1 MPVTRLLALLLLAV
15 ATPAWAIDY
24 KIEVIVFANT
34 EPQAFH
40 SEQWAM
46 DVEPPAL
53 DAAVDLFGG
62 SRPTGFVP
70 LAAEDLAEARQLLA
84 SSERFE
90 VLKHVVWQQP
100 GLAAADAVPVRIH
113 GGQDY
118 GAQYPERME
127 PRLEVGE
134 DGNIVEIPGP
144 ERLEQLDGTVRVELG
159 RFLHVYTDLLLRKP
173 VVLEQVDPETQQTV
187 QTPALLDIP
196 MREHRRMRSRELH
209 YIDHPLLGVLVQITP
224 VEEPGN

>member
-1 MPVTRLLALLLLAV
+1 VTRLLVLLLLAV
-15 ATPAWAIDY
+15 AAPAWAIDY
-24 KIEVIVFANT
+24 KIELIVFANT

-46 DVEPPAL
+46 EVEPPEM
-53 DAAVDLFGG
+53 DTAVDLFGG
-62 SRPTGFVP
+62 SRPSGFVP

-84 SSERFE
+84 SSDRYE

-118 GAQYPERME
+118 GAQYPERMQ

-173 VVLEQVDPETQQTV
+173 VVLEQVDPETQQAV

-224 VEEPGN
+224 VEEAGSQ